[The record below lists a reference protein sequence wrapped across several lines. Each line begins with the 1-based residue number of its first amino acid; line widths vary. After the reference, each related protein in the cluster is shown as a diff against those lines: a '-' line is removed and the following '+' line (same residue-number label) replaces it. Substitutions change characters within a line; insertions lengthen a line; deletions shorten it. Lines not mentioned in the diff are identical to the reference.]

1 MPEALGPGAP
11 GKFALAAWG
20 GDAAP
25 ASAPASR
32 GEQTGEE
39 DAPSPTARL
48 PGPARGVSPGA
59 LDRGRGVRSCRRRRE
74 GKRPRRGPLASPRGC
89 LAPGGRWRQAGRRGR
104 PGAQTFPRRLRRRNH
119 PREGRGVQSSAAPP
133 DGAPGRRTHGP
144 AGRNWGT
151 RLPPRSSEP
160 RAENAPPGPRQPPGS
175 EARRAGRFL
184 QGGRGLRLE
193 TGGGGASGSLWRLE
207 AGRHGADAAPRA
219 PGRGGKRRAAGRSA
233 RTRGG
238 SRAGL
243 PGPEASRGGWAN
255 GWLWERRCGPGGRP
269 TLPGRRRPGAEA
281 AALQCHP
288 RAREPPRRSRDRGSQ
303 AVFRG
308 PDSPK
313 AWSRLSPG

>member
-160 RAENAPPGPRQPPGS
+160 RAENAPPGAPPAAGLRGAAGWALPAGW
-175 EARRAGRFL
+175 ARAQARDW
-184 QGGRGLRLE
+184 GRGRERVALAARGRETRSRRCTARSGPRRKAPRGRTLRSDPGRQQGRSAGARSEPGRVGKRLALGAPLR
-193 TGGGGASGSLWRLE
+193 TGRA
-207 AGRHGADAAPRA
+207 ADSTRPRA
-219 PGRGGKRRAAGRSA
+219 PGRGGCSSAVPPPRPRAPAA
-233 RTRGG
+233 V
-238 SRAGL
+238 
-243 PGPEASRGGWAN
+243 PGP
-255 GWLWERRCGPGGRP
+255 WEPGC
-269 TLPGRRRPGAEA
+269 L
-281 AALQCHP
+281 
-288 RAREPPRRSRDRGSQ
+288 
-303 AVFRG
+303 
-308 PDSPK
+308 
-313 AWSRLSPG
+313 